1 MQQAPD
7 DGLRWTFQDLHHL
20 ALGPATAVMAHHAH
34 LDAVLVQHGAHFIGG
49 EVDIGVAVIPDE
61 ETMAV
66 PVALNGSFHFFQ
78 QVAGL
83 VHSFV
88 KQSLSFLECPGGAMQ
103 GCTGTGGLHV
113 IRVWQGLADVRK
125 FIIRAMRT
133 SLHADAGNVRKKVC
147 RFLTPQPK
155 YRKFGLY

>member
-1 MQQAPD
+1 
-7 DGLRWTFQDLHHL
+7 
-20 ALGPATAVMAHHAH
+20 
-34 LDAVLVQHGAHFIGG
+34 
-49 EVDIGVAVIPDE
+49 
-61 ETMAV
+61 
-66 PVALNGSFHFFQ
+66 
-78 QVAGL
+78 
-83 VHSFV
+83 
-88 KQSLSFLECPGGAMQ
+88 MQ
-103 GCTGTGGLHV
+103 GCIGTGGLHV